1 MQPSWGGPS
10 LPHARPRPLSSS
22 PPLSSLSSPLK
33 CPRGHVPPLP
43 FLPSPHPLSVPEVMS
58 SVTSTN
64 TFRSFLSRVRVIS
77 QESYRRR
84 MFGCCSVFKMATS
97 SLNRAC
103 SVLLYRFSYRWVC
116 MEVYIIIHGRSYIRH
131 PGPPFPWVAH
141 STLDECT
148 EQSQHTSAGHS
159 VPSSA
164 ESAEIP
170 MQSGAIKI
178 HYLPQL
184 LNSTKMVLISD
195 TCIIVF
201 HQYPKVHP

>member
-1 MQPSWGGPS
+1 M
-10 LPHARPRPLSSS
+10 LTLTLNPL
-22 PPLSSLSSPLK
+22 
-33 CPRGHVPPLP
+33 VPPLP
-43 FLPSPHPLSVPEVMS
+43 FPPSPHPSSVPEVMSLPSPPLPSPHPLSVPEVMS

-64 TFRSFLSRVRVIS
+64 TFRSFLSRVRVSS

-103 SVLLYRFSYRWVC
+103 SVLLYRFSYRCVC
-116 MEVYIIIHGRSYIRH
+116 MEVHIIIHGRSYIRH
-131 PGPPFPWVAH
+131 PGNFQGLPFPQVAH

-148 EQSQHTSAGHS
+148 AQSLYTSAGHS